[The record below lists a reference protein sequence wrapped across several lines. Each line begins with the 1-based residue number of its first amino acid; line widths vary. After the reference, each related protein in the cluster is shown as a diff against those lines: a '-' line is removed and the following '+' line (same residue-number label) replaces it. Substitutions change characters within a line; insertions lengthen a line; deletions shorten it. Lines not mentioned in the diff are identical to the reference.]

1 MRINLVGQCIAAA
14 LQIFK
19 TQTLYLRLL
28 LPLPG
33 IQHGN
38 ISDKRTEKACHE
50 ELEYQNT
57 AQSIRMNTQR
67 RNPVRY
73 GGIKQVSDKRKQ
85 EVTHQPLLEQGSR
98 HLLQIIAYQQTD

>member
-1 MRINLVGQCIAAA
+1 MRINLVGQCITAA

-57 AQSIRMNTQR
+57 A
-67 RNPVRY
+67 
-73 GGIKQVSDKRKQ
+73 
-85 EVTHQPLLEQGSR
+85 
-98 HLLQIIAYQQTD
+98 